1 MIILMKSHKAR
12 VEYTSSDM
20 NPLHLQTIF
29 SMTMFEVFK
38 TDNIYIN
45 AIFTTISFAL
55 VNMIT
60 SRFETLDLFSWI
72 NYTHFKNWFSKCAYV
87 VLTGD
92 RVRTI
97 NEYNGKPIVS
107 NTFSNTFS
115 ALWEQLIDNID
126 TNETVSSLT
135 EMSDPANQYNHS
147 NQTEHLSYYISQPGQ
162 FIIDKELDIYGK
174 VVVVY
179 ETSDDNKKLNVF
191 TQRITLEL
199 VSYKCS
205 VCKIRDYLNN
215 LTQKYIDRIA
225 NARKTKRFVYEI
237 RSLNCEESGTCWM
250 EHEFNTTR
258 SFDNMFF
265 DGKSDF
271 LKKIDF
277 FVKNKEWYYTMGV
290 PYTMGIGLYGP
301 PGTGKTSLI
310 KSLAKYLNRHV
321 VTISMKMFKTRKQLT
336 DCYYEMTYNSSNT
349 RDSITF
355 DKKIIVMEDIDCLG
369 DIVLKRKESTP
380 AYSHP
385 RYKGRRDDL
394 NLCDID
400 ARYSDG
406 EQTIDKGG
414 LQAVMKNI
422 IKEEDPIT
430 LDDILNIWDGIRETP
445 GRVIVISSNHY
456 DKLDP
461 ALTRPGRID
470 ITMEMSYASKN
481 TIVEMYEHFFS
492 CKMNSRTVKL
502 LPDKKYTP
510 AEIMNMYLTSNF
522 SKEVF
527 INKLTKPTK

>member
-1 MIILMKSHKAR
+1 
-12 VEYTSSDM
+12 
-20 NPLHLQTIF
+20 
-29 SMTMFEVFK
+29 
-38 TDNIYIN
+38 
-45 AIFTTISFAL
+45 
-55 VNMIT
+55 
-60 SRFETLDLFSWI
+60 
-72 NYTHFKNWFSKCAYV
+72 
-87 VLTGD
+87 
-92 RVRTI
+92 
-97 NEYNGKPIVS
+97 
-107 NTFSNTFS
+107 
-115 ALWEQLIDNID
+115 
-126 TNETVSSLT
+126 
-135 EMSDPANQYNHS
+135 
-147 NQTEHLSYYISQPGQ
+147 
-162 FIIDKELDIYGK
+162 
-174 VVVVY
+174 
-179 ETSDDNKKLNVF
+179 
-191 TQRITLEL
+191 
-199 VSYKCS
+199 
-205 VCKIRDYLNN
+205 
-215 LTQKYIDRIA
+215 
-225 NARKTKRFVYEI
+225 
-237 RSLNCEESGTCWM
+237 
-250 EHEFNTTR
+250 
-258 SFDNMFF
+258 MFF

-406 EQTIDKGG
+406 EQTINKDKGG

-510 AEIMNMYLTSNF
+510 AEIMNMYITSNF
-522 SKEVF
+522 SKEGF